1 MKRTKFN
8 GKQLQPATP
17 AKPGKIYKMPPR
29 WSDDLVDAVRF
40 YASQGYTQRE
50 LAEKFQTHIKTIEGW
65 MKYKPLFR
73 EAWEKGKKEVDE
85 AVERAFLKR
94 ALGYSHPD
102 VQVFIYKGDPIIVP
116 ITKHYPPDSWAAHK
130 WLTIR
135 QRERWADVQKLEVT
149 NNVNILQQNN
159 INFDDFSME
168 ELLTLEK
175 MGLRQTLLK
184 EKTADGISSN

>member
-8 GKQLQPATP
+8 LKQLQPATP
-17 AKPGKIYKMPPR
+17 AIPGKIYKQPPR
-29 WSDDLVDAVRF
+29 WRDDLVDAVRF

-50 LAEKFQTHIKTIEGW
+50 LADKFQAHIKTIEGW
-65 MKYKPLFR
+65 MRTKPLFR
-73 EAWEKGKKEVDE
+73 EAWEKGKNEVDE

-102 VQVFIYKGDPIIVP
+102 VQVFLYKGEPIIVP
-116 ITKHYPPDSWAAHK
+116 VTKHYPPDSWAAHK
-130 WLTIR
+130 WLTVR

-159 INFDDFSME
+159 INFDEFSME

-175 MGLRQTLLK
+175 MGLKQAALNQKNTN
-184 EKTADGISSN
+184 GIINN